1 MPDTP
6 QSISSFVAGSSLP
19 FQMGA
24 LYNRQA
30 DIHHRF
36 GGQQQGGI
44 STPKDAPYVIIFTGA
59 AGKSHGY
66 ADKWDEDGILHYFGE
81 GQAGV
86 MTMTAG
92 NRAIDRHLVD
102 GKRLLVFKALGH
114 GKPYRFDGEFIKQ
127 SAYLK
132 PDTPATRGPNRNAIV
147 FLLQPIDSAPMIAP
161 NMVARPSPAELEIGS
176 TSVMRLSAARTKQQL
191 FRRRLIDVEKQ
202 CRLTKIMDLRFLRAS
217 HIKPW
222 ASCDTAT
229 ERTDGNNGLLL
240 TPTADLLFDRGW
252 ISFERSG
259 RLIVSGELPSE
270 VADRIGLKLKTGRAC
285 GAFNS
290 QQSNYLQ
297 FHQDS
302 VFEKRYRAAADPVAA
317 LISNLAD

>member
-1 MPDTP
+1 MPEAT
-6 QSISSFVAGSSLP
+6 QSISSLVAGSSLP
-19 FQMGA
+19 FQVGA

-30 DIHHRF
+30 DIHDRF
-36 GGQQQGGI
+36 GGQRQGGI
-44 STPKDAPYVIIFTGA
+44 STPKDAPFVIIFTGA

-66 ADKWDEDGILHYFGE
+66 ADKWGDDGILDYFGE
-81 GQAGV
+81 GQSGD

-92 NRAIDRHLVD
+92 NRAIDRHLLD

-114 GKPYRFDGEFIKQ
+114 GKPYRFDGEFIKYSSYTQ
-127 SAYLK
+127 

-147 FLLQPIDSAPMIAP
+147 FRLEPVDSAPFIAP
-161 NMVARPSPAELEIGS
+161 NKVAQASPAELEIGS
-176 TSVMRLSAARTKQQL
+176 TTVMRLSAARTKQQL

-240 TPTADLLFDRGW
+240 TPAADLLFDRGW
-252 ISFERSG
+252 ISFETSG
-259 RLIVSGELPSE
+259 RLLVSGDLPSE
-270 VADRIGLKLKTGRAC
+270 VAGRIGLKLKSGRSC
-285 GAFNS
+285 GPFNTE
-290 QQSNYLQ
+290 QSTYLE
-297 FHQDS
+297 FHQNS
-302 VFEKRYRAAADPVAA
+302 VFEKRYRAATDPVAA
-317 LISNLAD
+317 LISNLAE